1 MKKAIALFLVV
12 VLMLA
17 TSSVALATGSSL
29 HHDGNSRYSYY
40 TSDYVAQ
47 KNDPYFDCDSCALGG
62 TFDVGCAVY
71 HSGYGWE
78 VFTSLQSYTSNSG
91 FVLNQYPTVRRV
103 HLYIENTGGS
113 YGVLTSSEGDWT
125 LSS

>member
-62 TFDVGCAVY
+62 TFDVVALCITADMAGKCLLVCSRIRRIGICA
-71 HSGYGWE
+71 
-78 VFTSLQSYTSNSG
+78 
-91 FVLNQYPTVRRV
+91 
-103 HLYIENTGGS
+103 
-113 YGVLTSSEGDWT
+113 
-125 LSS
+125 